1 MSPVGG
7 LPREAEVQAG
17 LVRLFRACGGV
28 VYSTSQGYRKERGG
42 TRMTPGL
49 PDLVVFFPRGTGRLL
64 FFEVK
69 RPGGKR
75 SPAQEQFGK
84 LCSELAATGGDDWD
98 VFYGWGG
105 LEQATALLRL
115 WGMLK

>member
-1 MSPVGG
+1 MSPVIG
-7 LPREAEVQAG
+7 LPREAEVQQG

-49 PDLVVFFPRGTGRLL
+49 SDLICFFPKLSMTL
-64 FFEVK
+64 FWEVK

-75 SPAQEQFGK
+75 TAAQEQFGK
-84 LCSELAATGGDDWD
+84 DAVAGYSA
-98 VFYGWGG
+98 YGWGG